1 MKNIIVATVENET
14 NLYNYSKAVL
24 NELKKNN
31 FPFVVL
37 GKLTGKTYKEK
48 AAEVTQK
55 AIDYQGVD
63 VGGLSYGEHAEIC
76 AYFETYGKRYGLL
89 KELRENAII

>member
-14 NLYNYSKAVL
+14 SIYNYSKAVL
-24 NELKKNN
+24 NELTKNN

-37 GKLTGKTYKEK
+37 GRLTGKTYKEK
-48 AAEVTQK
+48 AAEITQK

-63 VGGLSYGEHAEIC
+63 VGGLSWGEVAEIS

-89 KELRENAII
+89 KEFKENGII